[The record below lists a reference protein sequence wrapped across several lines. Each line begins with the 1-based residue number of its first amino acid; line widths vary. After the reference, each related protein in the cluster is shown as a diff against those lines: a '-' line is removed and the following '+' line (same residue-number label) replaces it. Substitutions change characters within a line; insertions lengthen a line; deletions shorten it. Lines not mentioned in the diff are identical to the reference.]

1 LTTVAAGGDEE
12 KIVIE
17 NRLIPGQVF
26 LRAGRD
32 GPLRGGNPWVF
43 SQAIAR
49 VDPPNL
55 PAGAAVGVHDHRG
68 NPLGLGHYN
77 PNTTIAVRMLAWGAK
92 TPPIGELLR
101 ERIEGALKLRQRFI
115 GADTDCYR
123 MVNGDGDGLS
133 GLVVDR
139 YAGVLVL
146 QILSAGMELLRG
158 EIIEVLGTSIK
169 PRAIIERSQ
178 GAVRRAEGLEDRA
191 GLLAGEAPGPA
202 IVSENGLRF
211 EIDFEHG
218 QKTGHFLDQR
228 ENRARLAALAHGARV
243 LDLCCYSGGFLMAAL
258 RAGAREAVGV
268 DTSARALEWAR
279 GNLAINQLAGERARF
294 IHAQAGSYLASSAE
308 QFDLIVL
315 DPPPLARARE
325 NAAHAGHLYVELNAA
340 AMRAL
345 APGGHLMT
353 FSCSVHFRGEDFVR
367 AVRIAETRAQRRFR
381 MLARL
386 GAGADH
392 PVLLGHVEGEYLTG
406 LILSDLV

>member
-1 LTTVAAGGDEE
+1 MTTVAAGGDEE

-17 NRLIPGQVF
+17 NRLIAGQVF

-55 PAGAAVGVHDHRG
+55 PAGAAVRVHDSSG
-68 NPLGLGHYN
+68 NPLGLGHFN
-77 PNTTIAVRMLAWGAK
+77 PNTTIAVRMLAWGER
-92 TPPIGELLR
+92 TPRIDELLR
-101 ERIEGALKLRQRFI
+101 ERIEGALRLRQRFI
-115 GADTDCYR
+115 RADTDCYR

-133 GLVVDR
+133 GLVIDR
-139 YAGVLVL
+139 YADVLVL
-146 QILSAGMELLRG
+146 QILSAGMESLRD
-158 EIIEVLGTSIK
+158 EIVEVLRRLVA

-178 GAVRRAEGLEDRA
+178 GAVRRAEGLADRA

-202 IVSENGLRF
+202 LVTENGLRF
-211 EIDFEHG
+211 EVDFEHG

-228 ENRARLAALAHGARV
+228 ENRARLAAVAHDARV
-243 LDLCCYSGGFLMAAL
+243 LDLCCYSGGFLLAAL
-258 RAGAREAVGV
+258 RAGACAAVGV
-268 DTSARALEWAR
+268 DTSARALEWAGR
-279 GNLAINQLAGERARF
+279 NLEINQLPGDRVRL
-294 IHAQAGSYLASSAE
+294 IHAQAGNYLASAAE
-308 QFDLIVL
+308 KFDLIVL

-325 NAAHAGHLYVELNAA
+325 HAAHAGHLYVELNAA
-340 AMRAL
+340 AMRVL

-353 FSCSVHFRGEDFVR
+353 FSCSAHFRGEDFVR

-406 LILSDLV
+406 LMLSDLE